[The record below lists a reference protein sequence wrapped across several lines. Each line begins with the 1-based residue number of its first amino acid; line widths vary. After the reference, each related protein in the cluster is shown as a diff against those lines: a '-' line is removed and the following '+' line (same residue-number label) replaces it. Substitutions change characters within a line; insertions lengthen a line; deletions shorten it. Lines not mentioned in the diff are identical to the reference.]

1 MIKTKATLFASQ
13 KQRVSEENVE
23 WNDSV
28 IIGLTE
34 IDKMESIVKSEHL
47 VELMKDNEI
56 AILEMLIIYGFAF
69 CKNINV
75 LPVETKQ

>member
-1 MIKTKATLFASQ
+1 M
-13 KQRVSEENVE
+13 V
-23 WNDSV
+23 
-28 IIGLTE
+28 IGLTE

-69 CKNINV
+69 CKNMCSSSWNKIIDFWF
-75 LPVETKQ
+75 LFWQTDALTIL